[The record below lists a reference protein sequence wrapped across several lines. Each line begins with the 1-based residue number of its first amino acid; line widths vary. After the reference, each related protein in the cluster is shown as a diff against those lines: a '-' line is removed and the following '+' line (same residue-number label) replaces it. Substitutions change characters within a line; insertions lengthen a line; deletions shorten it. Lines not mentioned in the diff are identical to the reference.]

1 MTNASTNSCK
11 YRKIGESKKKENK
24 KKIELM
30 RRKNTL
36 MILTET
42 ILFVR
47 EIFAVVK
54 AIASTCGIDA
64 Q

>member
-1 MTNASTNSCK
+1 MKT
-11 YRKIGESKKKENK
+11 K
-24 KKIELM
+24 KKIFE
-30 RRKNTL
+30 NTL

-54 AIASTCGIDA
+54 AIASTCDIDA
-64 Q
+64 QQLIRAKKFGIFTFAYVIITII

>member
-1 MTNASTNSCK
+1 
-11 YRKIGESKKKENK
+11 
-24 KKIELM
+24 
-30 RRKNTL
+30 

-54 AIASTCGIDA
+54 AIASKCGIDA
-64 Q
+64 QQLVRAKKFGIVTFIAYV